1 MEIKKT
7 ATAGSLESSDAY
19 VQVEPNAEGVKIDID
34 SVVMNQFGEEIRRV
48 AQEVLDEHKVNSV
61 SLSINDRGAVECVLR
76 ARIETALVR
85 SSEGGGN

>member
-19 VQVEPNAEGVKIDID
+19 VQVSPASGGITLDIE
-34 SVVMNQFGEEIRRV
+34 SVVINQFGEEIRRV
-48 AQEVLDEHKVNSV
+48 AQEVLKEHQVDNV
-61 SLSINDRGAVECVLR
+61 SLTINDRGAVECVLR

-85 SSEGGGN
+85 GSEGGAK

>member
-19 VQVEPNAEGVKIDID
+19 VQVSPASGGIAIDIE
-34 SVVMNQFGEEIRRV
+34 SVVINQFGEEIRRV
-48 AQEVLDEHKVNSV
+48 AQEVLKEHQVDNV
-61 SLSINDRGAVECVLR
+61 SLTINDRGAVECVLR

-85 SSEGGGN
+85 GSEGGAK